1 MSARR
6 SYTFLTSGRWV
17 GLLIAGL
24 IVVTACIFLGF
35 WQWGRYEYKRDLV
48 AQFDA
53 AYDAP
58 TQSIEQVLAGG
69 IAIDRSREWQ
79 PVTLTGQ
86 WVASPQLLLRNRA
99 VDGRNA
105 YRVLALLHTHVVD
118 VVVDRGWLPVTD
130 NPPTPPP
137 LPHGPITIQA
147 RLRPPEPADSRGI
160 VDGFAQ
166 AINPSQLAEPL
177 NHDATVPLLS
187 GYAQAS
193 DGLDGLTGYP
203 RPERDLGP
211 HLSYAFQWWVF
222 ALGTV
227 VGLVIL
233 ARREAA
239 ENAGIRPPRPQRATA
254 ETEEDALL
262 DKALL

>member
-1 MSARR
+1 MSAQR

-17 GLLIAGL
+17 GLILAGL
-24 IVVTACIFLGF
+24 VVVTTCIFLGL

-58 TQSIEQVLAGG
+58 VQTIEQVVNDG
-69 IAIDRSREWQ
+69 IAIDRTREWQ
-79 PVTLTGQ
+79 PVALTGQ
-86 WVASPQLLLRNRA
+86 WGDSRQLLLRNRA
-99 VDGRNA
+99 VDGHNA
-105 YRVLALLHTHVVD
+105 YRVLALLHTDAVD

-130 NPPTPPP
+130 AIPTPPP
-137 LPHGPITIQA
+137 LPRGEVTVAA
-147 RLRPPEPADSRGI
+147 RLRPPEAADSRGI
-160 VDGFAQ
+160 VEDFAQ
-166 AINPSQLAEPL
+166 AINPSQLAEAL
-177 NHDATVPLLS
+177 HHNATVPLLA

-193 DGLDGLTGYP
+193 DGLDGLAGYP

-211 HLSYAFQWWVF
+211 HLSYALQWWVF

-227 VGLVIL
+227 VGLMIL

-239 ENAGIRPPRPQRATA
+239 ENAGIRPARPQRATA
-254 ETEEDALL
+254 EAEEDALL
-262 DKALL
+262 DEALL